1 VARLQFGYSPMVE
14 AVESLRMVLSGT
26 IRSPY
31 LGWFTEIGP
40 RLRRLDLDLLRA
52 LLPEGPV
59 VADFLF
65 GGPGHLTFDEQVRDI
80 AECEPDRVR
89 ADLLDA
95 WRGSPSPRAREL
107 LADPVTGA
115 RRVAEELHRYWA
127 LAIEPYWWRIRM
139 VLRADVAY
147 RANRVAAGG
156 IDAMLSDLHP
166 ELSVAAATLLIDEPH
181 HRIDR
186 ALGGTGVR
194 FVPSAFVWP
203 GLIFSGRPDQRPD
216 IAYGCRGVG
225 TIWDGPEIPHVD
237 RLGALL
243 GHARAAILVALGE
256 PGCTSD
262 LAAALGQS
270 APAASTH
277 LTVLRR
283 AGMVTSWRSG
293 RRMMHQRT
301 ALATEM
307 MAAGGA
313 HVWCR
318 AVTNHAAES

>member
-1 VARLQFGYSPMVE
+1 MTVTDVARLQFGYSPMVE

-26 IRSPY
+26 IRAPY
-31 LGWFTEIGP
+31 VDWFSEIAP

-52 LLPEGPV
+52 LLPDGPV

-65 GGPGHLTFDEQVRDI
+65 GERGRTTFAEQVRDI
-80 AECEPDRVR
+80 ADCEPDRMR
-89 ADLLDA
+89 ADLRDA
-95 WRGSPSPRAREL
+95 WRGRPSPRAREL
-107 LADPVTGA
+107 LADPVGA
-115 RRVAEELHRYWA
+115 RRVADELHRYWTV
-127 LAIEPYWWRIRM
+127 AIEPFWGRIQV

-156 IDAMLSDLHP
+156 MDAMLSDLHP
-166 ELSVAAATLLIDEPH
+166 ELSVAATTLLIDKPQ

-203 GLIFSGRPDQRPD
+203 GLTVSGRPDQRPD
-216 IAYGCRGVG
+216 ITYGCRGVG
-225 TIWDGPEIPHVD
+225 TIWDGPEIGHVD

-243 GHARAAILVALGE
+243 GRTRAAILLALGQ
-256 PGCTSD
+256 PGCTGD
-262 LAAALGQS
+262 LAVALGQS
-270 APAASTH
+270 APAVSTH
-277 LTVLRR
+277 LGVLRR

-307 MAAGGA
+307 VAAGDA
-313 HVWCR
+313 P
-318 AVTNHAAES
+318 

>member
-1 VARLQFGYSPMVE
+1 MTVTDVARLQFGYSPMVE

-26 IRSPY
+26 IRAPY
-31 LGWFTEIGP
+31 VGWFTEIGP

-65 GGPGHLTFDEQVRDI
+65 GERGRMTFDEQVRDI
-80 AECEPDRVR
+80 ADCEPDRLC
-89 ADLLDA
+89 ADLRDA
-95 WRGSPSPRAREL
+95 WRGRPSARAREL
-107 LADPVTGA
+107 LADPVAGA
-115 RRVAEELHRYWA
+115 HRIADELHRYWA
-127 LAIEPYWWRIRM
+127 VAIEPFWARIQLA
-139 VLRADVAY
+139 LRADVAY

-166 ELSVAAATLLIDEPH
+166 ELSVAAATLLIDKPQ

-203 GLIFSGRPDQRPD
+203 GLTVSGRPEQRPD
-216 IAYGCRGVG
+216 ITYGCRGVG
-225 TIWDGPEIPHVD
+225 TIWDGPEIGHAE

-243 GHARAAILVALGE
+243 GRTRATILLALGR
-256 PGCTSD
+256 PSCTGD
-262 LAAALGQS
+262 LAVALGQS
-270 APAASTH
+270 APAVSTH
-277 LTVLRR
+277 VGVLRR

-307 MAAGGA
+307 VAAGNA
-313 HVWCR
+313 
-318 AVTNHAAES
+318 S

>member
-1 VARLQFGYSPMVE
+1 MTVTDVARLRFGYSPIVE
-14 AVESLRMVLSGT
+14 AVESLRMVLSGA

-31 LGWFTEIGP
+31 RDWFAEIGP
-40 RLRRLDLDLLRA
+40 RLRQLDLDLLRA

-65 GGPGHLTFDEQVRDI
+65 GGPGRLTFDEQVRDV
-80 AECEPDRVR
+80 AACEPDRMC
-89 ADLLDA
+89 ADLLAA
-95 WRGSPSPRAREL
+95 WGDRPSPRACAL
-107 LADPVTGA
+107 LADPVAGA
-115 RRVAEELHRYWA
+115 RRVADELHRYWT
-127 LAIEPYWWRIRM
+127 LAIEPYWRRIQL

-147 RANRVAAGG
+147 RANRAAAGG

-166 ELSVAAATLLIDEPH
+166 ELSVAAATLLIDKPH

-203 GLIFSGRPDQRPD
+203 GLIVSGRPDQRPD
-216 IAYGCRGVG
+216 ITYGCRGVG
-225 TIWDGPEIPHVD
+225 TIWDGPEIRHAD

-243 GHARAAILVALGE
+243 GRTRAAILLALGQ
-256 PGCTSD
+256 PRCTSD
-262 LAAALGQS
+262 LAVALGQS
-270 APAASTH
+270 APAVSTH

-283 AGMVTSWRSG
+283 AGIVTSWRSG

-307 MAAGGA
+307 VAAGG
-313 HVWCR
+313 
-318 AVTNHAAES
+318 